1 MSRKPQ
7 FFVDLALNLR
17 VADFDNT
24 ILSIDAKLGLEHSIF
39 VTYITLKFEVTFTKT
54 SMIKYYLTLMKTQ
67 SIMLRKYQQLM
78 PSGLTQMTNYFAKYR
93 KKIFGAHNKEVMEMF
108 YKNRCS
114 LFSPEFCDIFNTFG

>member
-1 MSRKPQ
+1 
-7 FFVDLALNLR
+7 
-17 VADFDNT
+17 
-24 ILSIDAKLGLEHSIF
+24 
-39 VTYITLKFEVTFTKT
+39 
-54 SMIKYYLTLMKTQ
+54 MKTQ

-93 KKIFGAHNKEVMEMF
+93 KKIFGADNKEVMEMF